1 MGGGHA
7 PAGGSHATTTRMPP
21 LHSKRTDKSNEW
33 LNGGTGKKE
42 GCQGVVNAPS
52 SKVSP
57 RTMEYGSFISRKNGW
72 KIFSVLD
79 ALMPR
84 PDAEETETPD
94 SIQDVIVSG
103 AVSVRVSALPSC
115 TETESY
121 SLQMR

>member
-1 MGGGHA
+1 
-7 PAGGSHATTTRMPP
+7 
-21 LHSKRTDKSNEW
+21 
-33 LNGGTGKKE
+33 
-42 GCQGVVNAPS
+42 
-52 SKVSP
+52 
-57 RTMEYGSFISRKNGW
+57 MEYGSFISRKNGW